1 MALLGTLTD
10 HRARRA
16 LFLLGAAALLL
27 AGLVTWKA
35 RDSVSAQMARS
46 VALERSYAIQGQALH
61 VQISVGSVAATA
73 TATADDA
80 ETDQLLG
87 RADRAMYEA
96 KRRRAGARSH

>member
-1 MALLGTLTD
+1 MALLGTLAD

-46 VALERSYAIQGQALH
+46 VALERSYAIQGQDLH
-61 VQISVGSVAATA
+61 VQVSVGSVAATA
-73 TATADDA
+73 EDA
-80 ETDQLLG
+80 ETDRLLG